1 MHTHD
6 QHGNT
11 VISQIILTFLSNQN
25 QIDRHRHLPSVLD
38 NRIADSSTRIAKED
52 FHILRFLGLSLPSSS
67 TGLVNSLSQFCIVS
81 YLSEEAF
88 GFLPL
93 LSPSLSPLQ
102 IFFSFISLPF
112 QSSFQRMYGFEALT
126 FNIHGGYLEAIVRGH
141 RAGLLTAAD
150 YNNLCQCETLDDIK
164 MHLSATE
171 YGPYLQN
178 EPSPLHTTTIVEK
191 CTLKLVDEYKHMLCQ
206 ATEPL
211 STFLEYITYGHMID
225 NVVLIVTGT
234 LHERDVQELLEK
246 CHPLG
251 MFDSIATLA
260 VAQNMRELYRLVLVD
275 TPLAPYF
282 SECIT
287 SEDLDDMNI
296 EIMRNTLYKAYLEDF
311 YRFCQKLGGATAE
324 IMSDLLAFEADRRA
338 VNITINS
345 IGTELTRDDRRK
357 LYSNFGLLY
366 PYGHEELAIC
376 EDIDQVRGAMEKYP
390 PYQSIFSK
398 LSYGE
403 SQMLDKAFYEEEV
416 KRLCLAFEQQFHYG
430 VFFAYMR
437 LREQEIRNL
446 MWISECV
453 AQNQKSRVHDSV
465 VFIF

>member
-1 MHTHD
+1 
-6 QHGNT
+6 
-11 VISQIILTFLSNQN
+11 
-25 QIDRHRHLPSVLD
+25 
-38 NRIADSSTRIAKED
+38 
-52 FHILRFLGLSLPSSS
+52 
-67 TGLVNSLSQFCIVS
+67 
-81 YLSEEAF
+81 
-88 GFLPL
+88 
-93 LSPSLSPLQ
+93 
-102 IFFSFISLPF
+102 
-112 QSSFQRMYGFEALT
+112 MYGFEAMT
-126 FNIHGGYLEAIVRGH
+126 FNIHGGYLEAIVRGY
-141 RAGLLTAAD
+141 RSGLLTAAD

-234 LHERDVQELLEK
+234 LHERDVHELLEK

-338 VNITINS
+338 VNISINS
-345 IGTELTRDDRRK
+345 IGTELTRDDRKK
-357 LYSNFGLLY
+357 LYSKFGLLY
-366 PYGHEELAIC
+366 PYGHEELAVC
-376 EDIDQVRGAMEKYP
+376 EDMDQVRSAMEKYP
-390 PYQSIFSK
+390 PYQSIFAK

-416 KRLCLAFEQQFHYG
+416 KRLCLAFEQQFHYA

-437 LREQEIRNL
+437 LKEQEIRNL

>member
-1 MHTHD
+1 
-6 QHGNT
+6 
-11 VISQIILTFLSNQN
+11 
-25 QIDRHRHLPSVLD
+25 
-38 NRIADSSTRIAKED
+38 
-52 FHILRFLGLSLPSSS
+52 
-67 TGLVNSLSQFCIVS
+67 
-81 YLSEEAF
+81 
-88 GFLPL
+88 
-93 LSPSLSPLQ
+93 
-102 IFFSFISLPF
+102 
-112 QSSFQRMYGFEALT
+112 MYGFEALT
-126 FNIHGGYLEAIVRGH
+126 FNIHGGFLEAIVRGY
-141 RAGLLTAAD
+141 RSGLLTAAD

-164 MHLSATE
+164 MHLSATD

-178 EPSPLHTTTIVEK
+178 EPSPLHTTTLVEK
-191 CTLKLVDEYKHMLCQ
+191 CTLKLVDEYKHMLAQ

-260 VAQNMRELYRLVLVD
+260 VAQNMRDLYRLVLVD

-287 SEDLDDMNI
+287 SEVQIMKIFDLHLGGGVKGGRDGEFGGGGSCWFLSVVAMTHEDLDDMNI

-311 YRFCQKLGGATAE
+311 HRFCQKLGGATAA
-324 IMSDLLAFEADRRA
+324 IMSELLSFEADRRA

-345 IGTELTRDDRRK
+345 IGTELTREDRKK

-376 EDIDQVRGAMEKYP
+376 EDIDQVRSGMEKYP
-390 PYQSIFSK
+390 PYQAIFSK
-398 LSYGE
+398 MSFGE

-416 KRLCLAFEQQFHYG
+416 KRLCLSFEQQFHYA

>member
-1 MHTHD
+1 
-6 QHGNT
+6 
-11 VISQIILTFLSNQN
+11 
-25 QIDRHRHLPSVLD
+25 
-38 NRIADSSTRIAKED
+38 
-52 FHILRFLGLSLPSSS
+52 
-67 TGLVNSLSQFCIVS
+67 
-81 YLSEEAF
+81 
-88 GFLPL
+88 
-93 LSPSLSPLQ
+93 
-102 IFFSFISLPF
+102 
-112 QSSFQRMYGFEALT
+112 MYGWEMLS
-126 FNIHGGYLEAIVRGH
+126 FNIHDGFLEAIVRGN
-141 RAGLLTAAD
+141 RSGLLTSAD
-150 YNNLCQCETLDDIK
+150 YNNLCQCENLDDIK
-164 MHLSATE
+164 MHLTATE

-178 EPSPLHTTTIVEK
+178 GEIQGLLVIGYLGRAGATVIHYAARSAAAMMSLLAIRPVQIAITDRGFREPSPLHTTTIVEK

-211 STFLEYITYGHMID
+211 STFLQYITYGHMID

-234 LHERDVQELLEK
+234 LHERDVNELLEK

-251 MFDSIATLA
+251 MFDSIASLA
-260 VAQNMRELYRLVLVD
+260 VAQSMRELYRLVLVD

-311 YRFCQKLGGATAE
+311 YKFCQKLGGATAE
-324 IMSDLLAFEADRRA
+324 IMCDLLSFEADRRA

-366 PYGHEELAIC
+366 PYGHEELAVC
-376 EDIDQVRGAMEKYP
+376 EDVDQVRGVMEKYP
-390 PYQSIFSK
+390 PYQAIFSK
-398 LSYGE
+398 ISYGE

-416 KRLCLAFEQQFHYG
+416 KRLCLSFEQQFHYA
-430 VFFAYMR
+430 VFFAYIR

-453 AQNQKSRVHDSV
+453 AQNQKNRVHDSV
-465 VFIF
+465 VHLF